1 MKTEAIHE
9 KILFTAFPGKQA
21 FPGPKKGL
29 FVFILLIILSKACFS
44 QADPSPE

>member
-21 FPGPKKGL
+21 FQDPKKEV
-29 FVFILLIILSKACFS
+29 FVFILLIIPSKACFS